1 MKVKRH
7 EDGGESRI
15 YPPQNKDI
23 EHGTTQWF
31 FTDIHGSRRCLAT
44 GMLHEKVSMDEG
56 EVGAL
61 EARPSITGASGSL
74 VVPNMSLMHLRST
87 NGGEVRG
94 PKDLSVSEAPGQI
107 RAVQAVYKAAVPSLD
122 LPVTSETVPTGMESY
137 EPMQVLTFGG
147 DTSGE
152 EVETYTVE
160 IRSKVARFKAAGPS
174 LESPMPCETVT
185 TGMGRYELMMVAEAV
200 TPGRDTSVGEVETC
214 PVGVKP
220 KVPHNDRVVTELRAL
235 QQQLRITVEKQ
246 QEEIKAQAWRA
257 RNNDRQAEESLQAR
271 EEDRTPIPAWKL
283 LYPRTQRSASQ
294 NNKRNRKTALTERER
309 RWDSDVEREEHEV
322 RTDFTKALANV
333 LRLDDPEKAWYT
345 QSEKSGS
352 LQEMRQFHNNDQGAL
367 QTTVGDVLQ
376 DGAGPTKRER
386 FVVEDGSDRSS
397 RVAATKKVR
406 SEKGNQDVNMKDAEK
421 EGWDVNEECSGN

>member
-1 MKVKRH
+1 M
-7 EDGGESRI
+7 
-15 YPPQNKDI
+15 
-23 EHGTTQWF
+23 
-31 FTDIHGSRRCLAT
+31 
-44 GMLHEKVSMDEG
+44 
-56 EVGAL
+56 
-61 EARPSITGASGSL
+61 
-74 VVPNMSLMHLRST
+74 
-87 NGGEVRG
+87 
-94 PKDLSVSEAPGQI
+94 SVSEAPDQE

-122 LPVTSETVPTGMESY
+122 LPVTSETVPTGMGSY

-152 EVETYTVE
+152 EVETYTVQ

-235 QQQLRITVEKQ
+235 QQQQQEELRTIVEKQ

-271 EEDRTPIPAWKL
+271 EEDRPPIPALKL

-294 NNKRNRKTALTERER
+294 NNKRNRKKLI
-309 RWDSDVEREEHEV
+309 D
-322 RTDFTKALANV
+322 
-333 LRLDDPEKAWYT
+333 
-345 QSEKSGS
+345 
-352 LQEMRQFHNNDQGAL
+352 
-367 QTTVGDVLQ
+367 
-376 DGAGPTKRER
+376 
-386 FVVEDGSDRSS
+386 
-397 RVAATKKVR
+397 
-406 SEKGNQDVNMKDAEK
+406 
-421 EGWDVNEECSGN
+421 